1 MASTQVLFPGIQ
13 SPGRKS
19 FLHGTHRL
27 VAPEET
33 VARVRRLMPAMG
45 ITRLANVTG
54 LDTIGIPV
62 VMACR
67 PNSRSIAVSQGK
79 GLDLAAAKASA
90 LMESV
95 ESYHAE
101 HITLPLKLASYEE
114 LRYTHPMVDVETL
127 LRPADSLFH
136 PNLPLLWVEGHD
148 LIQNTPVWLPYELV
162 YLNYTLP
169 LPSGMGCFVPCSNG
183 LASGNHLLEA
193 ISHGLCEAVER
204 DAVALWSLKDEEAQ
218 CEDRIDLDTVDDLAC
233 RELLE
238 KFQRAG
244 VSVAVWDVT
253 SDIGIPA
260 FLCLIAD
267 QSPNPLRP
275 VPPANGSGCH
285 PAREIALLRA
295 LTETAQSRLTYIAG
309 SRDDL
314 FREDYAQTLCPEA
327 IQRHSAL
334 ARSRSA
340 TRDFRQVPT
349 WQADTFR
356 DDVMG
361 ILGRL
366 QAAGLTSAI
375 AVDLTREEFG
385 LPVVRIVVPTLE
397 LADPPMETAPG
408 PRALALLEGGT

>member
-1 MASTQVLFPGIQ
+1 MASTQVLFPGVQ

-33 VARVRRLMPAMG
+33 VGRVRRLMPAMG
-45 ITRLANVTG
+45 ITRVANVTG

-95 ESYHAE
+95 EAYHAE
-101 HITLPLKLASYEE
+101 HITLPLKLASHEE
-114 LRYTHPMVDVETL
+114 LRYTHPIVDVDTL
-127 LRPADSLFH
+127 LRPASGLFH

-148 LIQNTPVWLPYELV
+148 LIQNATVWLPYELV

-169 LPSGMGCFVPCSNG
+169 LPPGMGCFVPSSNG

-193 ISHGLCEAVER
+193 ISHGLCEVVER
-204 DAVALWSLKDEEAQ
+204 DAVALWSLKGDSAQ
-218 CEDRIDLDTVDDLAC
+218 SKDRIDLDTVDDPAC

-238 KFQRAG
+238 KFDRAG
-244 VSVAVWDVT
+244 VSVAVWEVT
-253 SDIGIPA
+253 SNVGIPA

-267 QSPNPLRP
+267 RSPNPLRP
-275 VPPANGSGCH
+275 IPPANGSGCH
-285 PAREIALLRA
+285 PAREIALLRTLA
-295 LTETAQSRLTYIAG
+295 EAAQGRLTYIAG
-309 SRDDL
+309 SRDDI

-327 IQRHSAL
+327 IQRYSGL
-334 ARSRSA
+334 ARMRDA
-340 TRDFRQVPT
+340 TRDFREVPT
-349 WQADTFR
+349 WEADTFR
-356 DDVMG
+356 DDVVW
-361 ILGRL
+361 ILDQL
-366 QAAGLTSAI
+366 QAAGMTSAL
-375 AVDLTREEFG
+375 VVNLTREEFDV
-385 LPVVRIVVPTLE
+385 PVVRIVIPTLE
-397 LADPPMETAPG
+397 LADAPVETVPG
-408 PRALALLEGGT
+408 PRCLAMLGGQT

>member
-1 MASTQVLFPGIQ
+1 MASTQLLFPGVQ
-13 SPGRKS
+13 SVGRKS
-19 FLHGTHRL
+19 FLRGTHRL

-33 VARVRRLMPAMG
+33 VARVQRLMPAMG

-95 ESYHAE
+95 EAYHAE

-114 LRYTHPMVDVETL
+114 LRYTHPIVDVDTL
-127 LRPADSLFH
+127 LRPADGLFD
-136 PNLPLLWVEGHD
+136 PNSPLLWIEGHD
-148 LIQNTPVWLPYELV
+148 LIQNAPVWLPYELA

-169 LPSGMGCFVPCSNG
+169 LPPGAGCFVPTSNG

-193 ISHGLCEAVER
+193 TSHGLCEVVER
-204 DAVALWSLKDEEAQ
+204 DAVALWSLKDDDAQ
-218 CEDRIDLDTVDDLAC
+218 SRDRIDLNTVDDPAC

-238 KFQRAG
+238 RFARAG

-253 SDIGIPA
+253 SDIGIPT
-260 FLCLIAD
+260 FFCLIAD
-267 QSPNPLRP
+267 ESPNPLRP

-285 PAREIALLRA
+285 PTREVALARSLSEA
-295 LTETAQSRLTYIAG
+295 AQSRLTYIAG

-314 FREDYAQTLCPEA
+314 FREDYALTLCPEA
-327 IQRHSAL
+327 IQRLSAV
-334 ARSRSA
+334 ARMRSA
-340 TRDFRQVPT
+340 KRDFRAVPT
-349 WQADTFR
+349 RQADTFR
-356 DDVMG
+356 DDVVW
-361 ILGRL
+361 ILGQL
-366 QAAGLTSAI
+366 QAAGITSAI
-375 AVDLTREEFG
+375 AVNLTREEFG

-408 PRALALLEGGT
+408 PRWLAAVEGQT

>member
-1 MASTQVLFPGIQ
+1 MASTQVLFPGVQ

-79 GLDLAAAKASA
+79 GLDLAAARASA

-95 ESYHAE
+95 EAYHAE
-101 HITLPLKLASYEE
+101 HITLPLKLASHEE
-114 LRYTHPMVDVETL
+114 LRYTHPIVDVDTL
-127 LRPADSLFH
+127 LRAAEGLFH
-136 PNLPLLWVEGHD
+136 PNLPLLWLEGHD
-148 LIQNTPVWLPYELV
+148 LIQNATVWLPYELV

-169 LPSGMGCFVPCSNG
+169 PPSGMGCFVPSSNG

-193 ISHGLCEAVER
+193 ISHGLCEVVER
-204 DAVALWSLKDEEAQ
+204 DAVALWSLKDDDAQ
-218 CEDRIDLDTVDDLAC
+218 SKDRIDLNTVDDLDC

-238 KFQRAG
+238 KFDRAG

-253 SDIGIPA
+253 SDIGIPT
-260 FLCLIAD
+260 FFCLIAD
-267 QSPNPLRP
+267 RSPTPLRP
-275 VPPANGSGCH
+275 IPPANGSGCH
-285 PAREIALLRA
+285 PVREIALLRT
-295 LTETAQSRLTYIAG
+295 LTEAAQSRLTYIAG
-309 SRDDL
+309 SRDDI

-327 IQRHSAL
+327 IQRYSGL
-334 ARSRSA
+334 ARMRGA
-340 TRDFRQVPT
+340 MRDFREIPT
-349 WQADTFR
+349 WEADTFR
-356 DDVMG
+356 DDVIW
-361 ILGRL
+361 ILGQL
-366 QAAGLTSAI
+366 QTAGVTSAI
-375 AVDLTREEFG
+375 AVDLTREEFN

-397 LADPPMETAPG
+397 LADAPMETSPG
-408 PRALALLEGGT
+408 PRWLAAIERQT